1 MNEDKSWIWQKCDV
15 IEATTINNSGVNSN
29 SLYLRGSF
37 LCLAREGL
45 LGCILN
51 LDNTNNKAFE
61 THFDDKKTP
70 SLLEIQEIILFYY
83 LPNLAGSNSRIVS
96 MDLLLKILAYS
107 YVLKIFFLPFTELS
121 S

>member
-1 MNEDKSWIWQKCDV
+1 VNEDKSWIWQKCDV

-61 THFDDKKTP
+61 THFDDKKP
-70 SLLEIQEIILFYY
+70 RAYWKYKKLYCFIIYQIWQV
-83 LPNLAGSNSRIVS
+83 PTAG
-96 MDLLLKILAYS
+96 
-107 YVLKIFFLPFTELS
+107 
-121 S
+121 